1 MPHHQS
7 SPAEEPQFRA
17 PEKTYPRFS
26 LYEDLWLTSLLTG
39 LQRHPTAQI
48 MQLQRVEASPH
59 RPRTRSRTSALHSAR
74 LRFPQAAV
82 FAENKKTQCASRSP
96 TLARLAPAAA
106 AATEG
111 VCLLTSRFPAAAPGA
126 ALSPTRDPRGGG
138 SGDRRVPVSIPIPRK
153 PERAFPSSRKTARA
167 AAVQEQHPQL
177 IPSPAS
183 HPSLVSRAVP
193 ARFLSLRHSLA
204 LDRCCRQGSLRHS
217 SFCL

>member
-1 MPHHQS
+1 MPHRQS
-7 SPAEEPQFRA
+7 SSTEEPQLRA

-106 AATEG
+106 AATTPSRCPSPRSHGRGMPAHVPVPRRSAGGGALADQGPSRRWLWRSSRPRLHPHPPQAGEG
-111 VCLLTSRFPAAAPGA
+111 VSVLTQDGPSGGRAGAAPSA
-126 ALSPTRDPRGGG
+126 DSLSRLPPFPR
-138 SGDRRVPVSIPIPRK
+138 
-153 PERAFPSSRKTARA
+153 
-167 AAVQEQHPQL
+167 
-177 IPSPAS
+177 
-183 HPSLVSRAVP
+183 
-193 ARFLSLRHSLA
+193 
-204 LDRCCRQGSLRHS
+204 
-217 SFCL
+217 